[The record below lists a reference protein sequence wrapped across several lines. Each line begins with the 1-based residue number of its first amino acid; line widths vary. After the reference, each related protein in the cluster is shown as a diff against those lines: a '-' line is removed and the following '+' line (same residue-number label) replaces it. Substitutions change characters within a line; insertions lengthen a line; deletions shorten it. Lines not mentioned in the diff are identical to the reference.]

1 MYLLVVG
8 YIFPTA
14 SVSLENNHQFT
25 YQYEGEGHE
34 ALVHPQVQFCGLFL
48 REVPYRW
55 LAPRISD
62 SQLRAVSPPQGTL
75 AMCSNIFGC
84 HNCSGC

>member
-14 SVSLENNHQFT
+14 SVSLEINHQLT

-34 ALVHPQVQFCGLFL
+34 ALIHPQVQFCGLFFS
-48 REVPYRW
+48 EVPYCW

-62 SQLRAVSPPQGTL
+62 SQLRAVSPPTGDIGYVQ
-75 AMCSNIFGC
+75 
-84 HNCSGC
+84 